1 MAIRKILRL
10 SAVEEATGFKKSQIY
25 NLMAKG
31 QFPRPLRLS
40 EQAVGWPAD
49 EVEQWQD
56 SRERATGGWSPRD
69 RKRSASEAV

>member
-40 EQAVGWPAD
+40 EQAVG
-49 EVEQWQD
+49 
-56 SRERATGGWSPRD
+56 
-69 RKRSASEAV
+69 